1 MSSESRLP
9 RGLPIV
15 GYTTRRHLI
24 LDLDNTT
31 RYGARAITKKIQWEW
46 PKVGDCLI
54 LSSSVKPDRVRL
66 IFNKWGRP
74 LVVHDRRNFHLI
86 FDNGIGY
93 NLSCRICRV
102 LAGLGILNPDYVRIR
117 EFRGDMTL
125 RISPAVLY
133 NEIKPIPSIVAWV
146 YNDYTTRRDGYIR
159 HYLRVKKGAEILF
172 SGLLDSKR
180 VADYRA
186 DDTDRGGEKRSV
198 YP

>member
-1 MSSESRLP
+1 MSYASPP
-9 RGLPIV
+9 RRGFPIV

-31 RYGARAITKKIQWEW
+31 EYGARAIVKKIQWEW

-54 LSSSVKPDRVRL
+54 LKSSEKPDRVRL

-74 LVVHDRRNFHLI
+74 LLIHDRRNFHLV

-102 LAGLGILNPDYVRIR
+102 LAELRILNPDYVRIR

-125 RISPAVLY
+125 RVSPAVLY
-133 NEIKPIPSIVAWV
+133 NEVKPIPSIVEWV
-146 YNDYTTRRDGYIR
+146 YTAYTTRRDGYIQN
-159 HYLRVKKGAEILF
+159 YLKVKKGVEMLF
-172 SGLLDSKR
+172 SLPR
-180 VADYRA
+180 YAEHVADYR
-186 DDTDRGGEKRSV
+186 TDESPDRSV
-198 YP
+198 QGSVDP